1 MNENKMTKRLLLPFS
16 LALFA
21 LLITSV
27 AIIYWQQFN
36 NINKEVISHTQ
47 KVQQLFKMKL
57 DQEAKILES
66 QINFLR
72 LNKDLQES
80 YENQDR
86 EALLKSAM
94 PFFNNLNKKYQVTHF
109 YFIGLDKKCFLRIHN
124 PERYGDLI
132 PRFTLAE
139 AIENNVPAYGIE
151 LGKFGTFTL
160 RLVYPWYFN
169 GKLIGYIEL
178 GKEIE
183 HITVDLQQILNVELL
198 FTLNKSFLNR
208 SDWEEGSRMM
218 GNNGN
223 WTLFSD
229 IVIIDKTIPVIPQE
243 VKNTIEEISLHST
256 HEHLKTQTKLT
267 FNNKQYNSM
276 LIPLI
281 DAGKRELGDIIVL
294 IDISESETLLRTLL
308 LVLIS
313 ISIVIGAGLLRFFYV
328 FIQGVEAELVKVHD
342 EVILAEKTK
351 AQQDKLVGDK
361 AMRINQALD
370 SATTNILITDS
381 HYDIIYINKAAQQLF
396 AKYESIIQKHLPHFE
411 VKQILGANLAWC
423 HKDSHAQKRKILEN
437 IKGSHHTRI
446 NIGEMTLEHI
456 ITSVT
461 NDDGELFGNIVEFND
476 RTVEVATEKEINTVI
491 QAASAGDFRHRIILE
506 NKEGFFK
513 LFATSVNEII
523 DFNQSVIEDIMHIL
537 SALAEGDLTQQIETD
552 YVGTFEQLKND
563 INTTVTKLTE
573 VITAMLQTAKI
584 VNSESDQIS
593 QRNFNLSKRTGSQ
606 AASLEETAA
615 TMQQMTAT
623 VEQNAAHTIQAAKLA
638 DQAKQKAK
646 SGGEIINSTIQA
658 MAKISQSSQKI
669 SDIIGV
675 INEIAFQTNLLSL
688 NAAVEAAHAGEQGR
702 GFAVV
707 ATEVRNL
714 AQRSAKAA
722 KEIKALIQ
730 DSTVKVEEGT
740 KLANQSGE
748 ILDKIVFSS
757 RKVSD
762 IISEIAAAT
771 QQQSAGIHQINTAM
785 LQMDNVTQQNA
796 ALAGEASSTG
806 NLVKEQAQKLE
817 EQVAFFNVGEL
828 PEERIEKP

>member
-1 MNENKMTKRLLLPFS
+1 MKTNKNKMIKRLLLPFS

-36 NINKEVISHTQ
+36 NINEEVISHTK

-57 DQEAKILES
+57 DEEAKILES
-66 QINFLR
+66 QINLLR
-72 LNKDLQES
+72 LNKDLQKS

-86 EALLKSAM
+86 KALLKSAL
-94 PFFNNLNKKYQVTHF
+94 PFFQILNNKYQVTHF
-109 YFIGLDKKCFLRIHN
+109 YFIGLDKICFLRIHN

-139 AIENNVPAYGIE
+139 AIDNNAPAYGIE

-160 RLVYPWYFN
+160 RLVYPWYVN

-183 HITVDLQQILNVELL
+183 HITVAIKEILNVELL
-198 FTLNKSFLNR
+198 FTINKSFLNR

-218 GNNGN
+218 GNNGDWN
-223 WTLFSD
+223 LFSD
-229 IVIIDKTIPVIPQE
+229 IVIIDKTIPVISQE
-243 VKNTIEEISLHST
+243 VKKTIEEISLHST

-267 FNNKQYNSM
+267 FNNKRYNSM

-281 DAGKRELGDIIVL
+281 DAGNRDLGNIIVL
-294 IDISESETLLRTLL
+294 IDISESETVLRTLL
-308 LVLIS
+308 LVLIT
-313 ISIVIGAGLLRFFYV
+313 ISIVISAGLLRFFYV
-328 FIQGVEAELVKVHD
+328 FIQSIEAEFVKVHD

-351 AQQDKLVGDK
+351 AQQDKLVADK

-396 AKYESIIQKHLPHFE
+396 AKYESIIQKHIPHFE
-411 VKQILGANLAWC
+411 VKQMLGSNLAWC
-423 HKDSHAQKRKILEN
+423 HKDSHAQKRQILEN
-437 IKGSHHTRI
+437 LNGSHHTRI
-446 NIGEMTLEHI
+446 DVGEMILDHIATPVFNNGEHLG
-456 ITSVT
+456 T
-461 NDDGELFGNIVEFND
+461 IVEFND
-476 RTVEVATEKEINTVI
+476 RTVEVATEREINIVI
-491 QAASAGDFRHRIILE
+491 QAASAGDFRHRISLE

-523 DFNQSVIEDIMHIL
+523 DFNQSVIEDIMHII
-537 SALAEGDLTQQIETD
+537 SALADGDLTQKIETD
-552 YVGTFEQLKND
+552 YVGAFDQLKND
-563 INTTVTKLTE
+563 INMTVIKLTE

-593 QRNFNLSKRTGSQ
+593 QRNSNLSKRTGSQ

-623 VEQNAAHTIQAAKLA
+623 VEQNAAHAIQAAELA

-646 SGGEIINSTIQA
+646 NGGEIVNSTIQA
-658 MAKISQSSQKI
+658 MGEISQSSQKI

-707 ATEVRNL
+707 ASEVRNL

-730 DSTVKVEEGT
+730 DSAVKVEEGT
-740 KLANQSGE
+740 RLANQSGE

-757 RKVSD
+757 RRVSD

-771 QQQSAGIHQINTAM
+771 QEQSSGIHQINTAM
-785 LQMDNVTQQNA
+785 VQMDNMTQKNA

-806 NLVKEQAQKLE
+806 NLVREQAQKLE
-817 EQVAFFNVGEL
+817 EQVAFFNVG
-828 PEERIEKP
+828 K